1 MQKYVVGVILL
12 LGCSGSAGSSTGET
26 PDAASEVSTDDG
38 RIGSGLGSDPDIG
51 LTGRDAGETR
61 LDGGVD
67 RTSEEPRES
76 ADGAVPDPGELGDAG
91 QDAGARED
99 AGADAGSA
107 IPGCVPE
114 KCPKWFNQEFNP
126 CCLLLKDRVGGIICG
141 YTPTW
146 KPEVGC
152 LVVM

>member
-12 LGCSGSAGSSTGET
+12 LGCSGSAGSSTSET
-26 PDAASEVSTDDG
+26 LDAASEVSTDDG

-61 LDGGVD
+61 LDGGAG
-67 RTSEEPRES
+67 EETMES

-99 AGADAGSA
+99 AGADAGLEPLCVA
-107 IPGCVPE
+107 FACGFLGC
-114 KCPKWFNQEFNP
+114 CPKERGP
-126 CCLLLKDRVGGIICG
+126 CKVSTNGTCF
-141 YTPTW
+141 
-146 KPEVGC
+146 
-152 LVVM
+152 M